1 VSSGR
6 GTHGLGAGRVERPSR
21 AGFTFVEMTVV
32 LLIIS
37 LSAVLAVPM
46 IEGGL
51 NSREVRRAARQIAA
65 TMKHCR
71 GEAVSKGEVQALV
84 IDPRRNS
91 IHVSDRSRWA
101 ILTDRAIIERVDG
114 GQDATEENAGA
125 VQILFFPNGSTSG
138 ADVILASRRDR
149 SRNRLQIHL
158 DPLVGTVRV
167 GDASS

>member
-1 VSSGR
+1 MIGR
-6 GTHGLGAGRVERPSR
+6 RGRHGVGAGRIAASR
-21 AGFTFVEMTVV
+21 SGFTFIEMTVV

-37 LSAVLAVPM
+37 LSAVLAGPM

-71 GEAVSKGEVQALV
+71 GEAVSRGEVQALV
-84 IDPRRNS
+84 IDPERNS
-91 IHVSDRSRWA
+91 IHISDRSRWA
-101 ILTDRAIIERVDG
+101 VLTDRAIIERVDG
-114 GQDATEENAGA
+114 GQDAAEENAGA

-149 SRNRLQIHL
+149 RQNRLQVHL
-158 DPLVGTVRV
+158 DSLVGTVRV
-167 GDASS
+167 GDAPS